1 MSIHSTECFF
11 YWSVLNRYKLMQDAP
26 PMAMQASSAS
36 TPATSDDDGHAGHA
50 FLHDFCMSLPYS
62 GLAAA
67 AAVALAVMG
76 ATQAAI
82 QVAIGTAIVA
92 VTAVLSLKQWKVDKS
107 SAPLTLI
114 TGGNGGMALVLQSKC
129 LCFL

>member
-1 MSIHSTECFF
+1 MSDVHSPDTVSV
-11 YWSVLNRYKLMQDAP
+11 SVLMHGAP
-26 PMAMQASSAS
+26 RLAMQASSPS
-36 TPATSDDDGHAGHA
+36 SLSDNDGHAGHA

-76 ATQAAI
+76 ATQAAV
-82 QVAIGTAIVA
+82 QVAMGTAIVA

-114 TGGNGGMALVLQSKC
+114 TGGNCGVELLFSPMSVLLPVGFSASC
-129 LCFL
+129 